1 MKNKIAFKLTLYFV
15 VALLVFALIISS
27 VFLILFRANAIEMQ
41 KVELEQRAVKISE
54 TFSSFL
60 TGENKAGQGQ
70 GVISGGMGGYGAY
83 IRFLNDIALAD
94 VWVVDENLKII
105 TKGQG
110 MHSSYEFSALPA
122 NAELIVKEVFTGKT
136 AFSESFSSVL
146 ETPTLT
152 FGTPLKDSS
161 GKIVGVVLL
170 HSPVNGTDLAVSR
183 GGIILAISTLIA
195 LIIGVLLSFIFSL
208 SFTKPL
214 KKMSKTAMKL
224 ADGDYSAKTDVNGKD
239 EMGEL
244 AKNLDI
250 LSERL
255 ELSSKES
262 EKLDQ
267 LRRDFVANI
276 SHELRTPITVIRGSL
291 EALCDGVVTNKDQVD
306 EYHRQMLNE
315 SKGLQRLVGD
325 LLDLSRLQNTDF
337 EIEKTE
343 VSLCDI
349 VNDTMRSAKSIADAK
364 EIQLTLENTAL
375 DCSVLGDYGRLRQ
388 MLMTIIDNAIK
399 FSPKGGGVIIT
410 LDDTEGKKVSI
421 RDNGTGI
428 KTEDLPYVFDR
439 FYKTKEIDNIGGTGL
454 GLAIAKQIAMRHD
467 AEISV
472 NSVAGQGSEFII
484 NFKENQNEN

>member
-1 MKNKIAFKLTLYFV
+1 MKNKIAIKLTLYFV

-60 TGENKAGQGQ
+60 TGDNIVSQGQ
-70 GVISGGMGGYGAY
+70 TGMSGGMGGYGAY

-94 VWVVDENLKII
+94 VWVVDENLNII

-110 MHSSYEFSALPA
+110 MHSTYVFSQLPS
-122 NAELIVKEVFTGKT
+122 NAESIVKEVFTGKT

-183 GGIILAISTLIA
+183 SGVILAISTLIA
-195 LIIGVLLSFIFSL
+195 LLIGVLLSLIFSL

-214 KKMSKTAMKL
+214 KKMSSTAMKL
-224 ADGDYSAKTDVNGKD
+224 AEGEYSAKTGVLGKD

-255 ELSSKES
+255 ALSSKES

-291 EALCDGVVTNKDQVD
+291 EALCDGVVTNKNQVE
-306 EYHRQMLNE
+306 EYHRQMLSE

-337 EIEKTE
+337 EIEKSE
-343 VSLCDI
+343 VSLCEL
-349 VNDTMRSAKSIADAK
+349 VNDTIRSAKSIADAK
-364 EIQLTLENTAL
+364 EIQLILENTAI
-375 DCSVLGDYGRLRQ
+375 DCTVLGDYGRLRQ
-388 MLMTIIDNAIK
+388 MLMTFLDNAIK
-399 FSPKGGGVIIT
+399 FSPIGGRVSIT
-410 LDDTEGKKVSI
+410 LDDKEGKMVSI
-421 RDNGTGI
+421 RDKGI
-428 KTEDLPYVFDR
+428 GIHKEDLPYVFDR
-439 FYKTKEIDNIGGTGL
+439 FYKTKEVDNIGGTGL
-454 GLAIAKQIAMRHD
+454 GLAIAKQIALRHD

-472 NSVAGQGSEFII
+472 SSVPGQGSEFYIK
-484 NFKENQNEN
+484 FKGE